1 MTSLSVVMATQKMEP
16 TTTCDSG
23 VQEDKSVSCVS
34 IKKQNYMLWS
44 TLLTLTIEIEADIW
58 RKCTCNTDWRR
69 ETSWTILLNG
79 RVMHSLS
86 PLRHY

>member
-1 MTSLSVVMATQKMEP
+1 MTSLSVVVATQKMEP

-58 RKCTCNTDWRR
+58 RKCTCNRPR
-69 ETSWTILLNG
+69 LLIGGEKLHG
-79 RVMHSLS
+79 R
-86 PLRHY
+86 YC